1 MRTSEYKQSE
11 PGGLHLPLG
20 ATVKGRVR
28 WQVLDER
35 GVPEVPRT
43 PSGIPV
49 GAAEGVEQD
58 NLITDLGMDHIGQY
72 STFKTTPTTT
82 QITPARYYLAVGTGS
97 GAPDAADVTLDN
109 EVQRAASSGSFAA
122 GDTTYALDTVNDVF
136 RAEAL
141 VTRVVTM
148 TDDRNLTEFGLSPAS
163 SDAIGIRELLRDGG
177 GNPITVSLLNGKSL
191 LVDHT
196 YTIEI
201 AAPPSGHAAT
211 IDVEEYDAGNNLVN
225 TIPYDIIHGGNADN
239 ANAEAVFGVWHPCD
253 ATRNNVGSSNPT
265 YPRRGKYLTTP
276 IAYSRTL
283 DDTASTSVAAVSLAG
298 YTPGSHQRVKRFTV
312 GAGDANAPW
321 YGFSITYYTGVSG
334 SAPFNRMGWI
344 VLFDDPVTYT
354 KQSTDTLRVGFVST
368 WARA

>member
-11 PGGLHLPLG
+11 GGLYLPLG

-35 GVPEVPRT
+35 GVPEIPRT

-49 GAAEGVEQD
+49 GPVEGVEQD

-72 STFKTTPTTT
+72 SVFKPAPNST

-148 TDDRNLTEFGLSPAS
+148 TDDRNLTEFGFSPAA

-177 GNPITVSLLNGKSL
+177 GNPITVSLLNGKTIR
-191 LVDHT
+191 VDHT

-239 ANAEAVFGVWHPCD
+239 ANAEAVFGVWHPAD
-253 ATRNNVGSSNPT
+253 ATRSNEGNVNNA
-265 YPRRGKYLTTP
+265 YARRGKYRTAPT
-276 IAYSRTL
+276 AYSRTL
-283 DDTASTSVAAVSLAG
+283 NDSASTSVAGVALAG

-312 GAGDANAPW
+312 GSGDANVPW
-321 YGFSITYYTGVSG
+321 YGFSITYYTSSSG
-334 SAPFNRMGWI
+334 SNSFPRMGWI

-354 KQSTDTLRVGFVST
+354 KQSTDTLRFGFVST